1 MTSRLINL
9 IGWFLTFVYV
19 ARLFSNFQ
27 AAIMSMEETGKGV
40 LQQLRSEWVRIL
52 ASSLD
57 SIYMAL
63 VPRQIYVQTLS
74 PRYMTPMDD
83 RSL

>member
-1 MTSRLINL
+1 
-9 IGWFLTFVYV
+9 
-19 ARLFSNFQ
+19 
-27 AAIMSMEETGKGV
+27 MEETGKGV
-40 LQQLRSEWVRIL
+40 LQHLRSEWVRIL